1 MFGKKESVE
10 GILSVFSS
18 LLGRLKKLKEKN
30 EERVYS
36 NEVLIDDLHRENG
49 TVKEENNKIDKA
61 VTGIETITG
70 QKGN

>member
-49 TVKEENNKIDKA
+49 TVKEENDKIDKA

-70 QKGN
+70 